1 MVHFVIP
8 WLGKRGGEN
17 ICLVLSSRP
26 VKLPFERQIHNI
38 VGRKVES
45 FAEIQ
50 MQFVECVH
58 NLGYAQMHIRLMTI
72 YVMYSS
78 ALTLSRL
85 LKVQNVRFFY
95 FEYVTSNTLS

>member
-1 MVHFVIP
+1 M
-8 WLGKRGGEN
+8 
-17 ICLVLSSRP
+17 VLSSRP